1 MFNLKQF
8 IMQKKNLFSSAI
20 LTLCTLFAF
29 TGCDQI
35 ASSLD
40 NPVKPYLSLD
50 KSAVELK
57 IDGTYQIVPKSI
69 TTNPVYS
76 YESSNP
82 NVVAVDEN
90 GLVTA
95 VDYDGEATITVKVAA
110 SEDKIYEAGET
121 ELKVTVNTPDIETA
135 LSFEAVEDGKIIVKV
150 VGDPKLESPIV
161 AVTNGVKKDITE
173 DTEIEVVEGQKV
185 RFFSENDHTAK
196 NYDNNYV
203 TILAEKKCYVYG
215 NVMSMV
221 TPADAEFKDNKTF
234 TANYALASLFYK
246 PSGYSTKIISHP
258 SKKLLLPATTLT
270 DYCYDNLF
278 NGCSS
283 LDAAPELPAEEMKKS
298 CYFGMFKGCKALT
311 KAPELPAKTLADA
324 CYRQM
329 FYGCEALTTAP
340 ELPATTLASNC
351 YYSMFRGCKALTK
364 APALPAGT
372 VLSASYRE
380 MFYGCEALTTAPE
393 LPATTLASNCY
404 YSMFRGCTSLIE
416 APDLPATDIQS
427 GFSHCYREM
436 FYGCTSLTKAPTLPA
451 TTGLKAGY
459 CYYQMFRGCT
469 SLTKAPD
476 LPAATIPTRG
486 YFEMFNGC
494 TSLNSIKCLATANI
508 TGTDHTKDWLKNVA
522 ATGTFTKSASATT
535 WAEGASGIPSGWQI
549 ASE

>member
-8 IMQKKNLFSSAI
+8 FMQKKNLFSSVI

-196 NYDNNYV
+196 TYDKDYV

-258 SKKLLLPATTLT
+258 SKKLVLPATTLT

-283 LDAAPELPAEEMKKS
+283 LDAAPELPAEELKAS
-298 CYFGMFKGCKALT
+298 CYFGMFKGCKALA
-311 KAPELPAKTLADA
+311 KAPELPASTLANS

-329 FYGCEALTTAP
+329 FYGCESLTSTPALNAMTINSNCYQQMFYGCKSLEKAPDLPALTLFNQCYASMFYNCTALTKVP
-340 ELPATTLASNC
+340 VKLPALTLASNC
-351 YYSMFRGCKALTK
+351 YNA
-364 APALPAGT
+364 
-372 VLSASYRE
+372 
-380 MFYGCEALTTAPE
+380 
-393 LPATTLASNCY
+393 
-404 YSMFRGCTSLIE
+404 
-416 APDLPATDIQS
+416 
-427 GFSHCYREM
+427 M
-436 FYGCTSLTKAPTLPA
+436 FYGCTSLEKAPELPA
-451 TTGLKAGY
+451 LTANVSN
-459 CYYQMFRGCT
+459 CYKQMFYGCT
-469 SLTKAPD
+469 K
-476 LPAATIPTRG
+476 
-486 YFEMFNGC
+486 
-494 TSLNSIKCLATANI
+494 LNYVKCLATKRNSS
-508 TGTDHTKDWLKNVA
+508 TYQWLEGVA
-522 ATGTFTKSASATT
+522 ATGTFIKNPSMGTVTT
-535 WAEGASGIPSGWQI
+535 DTNDKWILNNSKGIPSGWTI
-549 ASE
+549 EDAD

>member
-1 MFNLKQF
+1 
-8 IMQKKNLFSSAI
+8 MQKKNLFSSAI

-185 RFFSENDHTAK
+185 RFFGENDHTAK
-196 NYDNNYV
+196 NYNNNYV

-246 PSGYSTKIISHP
+246 PDGYSTKIISHP

-283 LDAAPELPAEEMKKS
+283 LDAAPELPAEEMKTS
-298 CYFGMFKGCKALT
+298 CYYGMFKGCKALT
-311 KAPELPAKTLADA
+311 KAPELPATTLAKD
-324 CYRQM
+324 CYNQM
-329 FYGCEALTTAP
+329 FSDCIALTKAP
-340 ELPATTLASNC
+340 ELPATTLASSC
-351 YYSMFRGCKALTK
+351 YKQMFSGCVSLTS
-364 APALPAGT
+364 APALNAM
-372 VLSASYRE
+372 E
-380 MFYGCEALTTAPE
+380 IN
-393 LPATTLASNCY
+393 SNCY
-404 YSMFRGCTSLIE
+404 
-416 APDLPATDIQS
+416 QQ
-427 GFSHCYREM
+427 M
-436 FYGCTSLTKAPTLPA
+436 FYGCTSLEE
-451 TTGLKAGY
+451 
-459 CYYQMFRGCT
+459 
-469 SLTKAPD
+469 APD
-476 LPAATIPTRG
+476 LPALTLFNQCYG
-486 YFEMFNGC
+486 GMFYNCSALTKVPVKLPALTLASNCYNTMFYGC
-494 TSLNSIKCLATANI
+494 TSLEKAPELPALTANVGSCYRQMFYGCTKLNYVKCLATKRNSS
-508 TGTDHTKDWLKNVA
+508 TYQWLEGVA
-522 ATGTFTKSASATT
+522 ATGTFIKNPSMETVTT
-535 WAEGASGIPSGWQI
+535 DTNNKWILNNSKGIPSGWTI
-549 ASE
+549 EDAD